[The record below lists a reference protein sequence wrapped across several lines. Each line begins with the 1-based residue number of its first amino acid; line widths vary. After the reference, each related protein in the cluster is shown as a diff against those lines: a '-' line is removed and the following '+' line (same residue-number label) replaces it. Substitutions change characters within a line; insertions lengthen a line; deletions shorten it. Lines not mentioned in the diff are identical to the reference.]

1 MAKILIVDDSGLSR
15 KILRGILESDGHEI
29 IEASDGKTAIQ
40 RYSLEQ
46 PDLVTLDLMMT
57 GLNGFEVLAT
67 LKELDANA
75 RVVIATADIQTST
88 QALTK
93 ASGACGLVTKPFQA
107 EQVLDAVHEVLG
119 MPEPVSKEGPTAC

>member
-15 KILRGILESDGHEI
+15 RILRGILELDGHDI
-29 IEASDGKTAIQ
+29 VEASDGATAIQ

-107 EQVLDAVHEVLG
+107 EQVLDTVREALG
-119 MPEPVSKEGPTAC
+119 MPEPVNQEGPTAC